1 MGKKAKAHR
10 AKVKKRNEILNIN
23 DNKRE
28 KEFKL
33 LFDERM
39 EKMKEMMESMSG
51 DTMSGDTMLLDGIDT
66 NNEINDEK
74 LRDTYP
80 HNIEPNF
87 NFSELSIEDMSIDV
101 ETTE

>member
-10 AKVKKRNEILNIN
+10 AKVKKRNEIVKIN
-23 DNKRE
+23 NNKRE

-51 DTMSGDTMLLDGIDT
+51 DTMLLDGIDT
-66 NNEINDEK
+66 DNEINDEK

>member
-10 AKVKKRNEILNIN
+10 AKVKKRNEIVKIN

-51 DTMSGDTMLLDGIDT
+51 DTMLLDSIDT
-66 NNEINDEK
+66 D
-74 LRDTYP
+74 P
-80 HNIEPNF
+80 HSIEPNF

>member
-10 AKVKKRNEILNIN
+10 AKVKKRNEIVKIN

-66 NNEINDEK
+66 D
-74 LRDTYP
+74 P
-80 HNIEPNF
+80 HSIEPNF